1 MNVAFRSSNKIRHAF
16 RFKDQIPKY
25 MNSKVIYKFKCNIY
39 NDVYIGETK
48 ADITLHDLDDT
59 TCMTHH
65 WFSDRHCIYT
75 IIQVVHTKFIK
86 LVHRE
91 YTDFK
96 NLSKIIQE
104 QAAAA
109 VIIALISENNKSK
122 EKKQKGR
129 VYMKPWL
136 KRRKT

>member
-1 MNVAFRSSNKIRHAF
+1 M
-16 RFKDQIPKY
+16 
-25 MNSKVIYKFKCNIY
+25 IYKFKCNIY

-48 ADITLHDLDDT
+48 ANLTLNDFDDT

-65 WFSDRHCIYT
+65 WFSDYHCVYA
-75 IIQVVHTKFIK
+75 IIQVAHTEFIK

-109 VIIALISENNKSK
+109 VIIALISENNRSR
-122 EKKQKGR
+122 ET
-129 VYMKPWL
+129 L
-136 KRRKT
+136 A

>member
-1 MNVAFRSSNKIRHAF
+1 MNVIFRSSNKTCNAF

-25 MNSKVIYKFKCNIY
+25 INSKVIYKFKCNIY

-48 ADITLHDLDDT
+48 TDLTLNDLDDT

-65 WFSDRHCIYT
+65 WFSDCHCVYT
-75 IIQVVHTKFIK
+75 IIQVIHTEFIK

-96 NLSKIIQE
+96 NLSKIIQV

-109 VIIALISENNKSK
+109 VIIALISENNKSR
-122 EKKQKGR
+122 ET
-129 VYMKPWL
+129 L
-136 KRRKT
+136 A